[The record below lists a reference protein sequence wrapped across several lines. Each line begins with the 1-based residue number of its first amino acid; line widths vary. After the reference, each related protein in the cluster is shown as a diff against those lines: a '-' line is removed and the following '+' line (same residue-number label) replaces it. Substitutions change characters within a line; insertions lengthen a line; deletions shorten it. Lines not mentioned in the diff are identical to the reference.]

1 MKFGQASLSS
11 VIPAVI
17 ILCPIHGQAASARGP
32 SSITALQAEDVYTYL
47 VFLTTLWPESI
58 GSWAEWATVVV
69 TLGAVVIGLRTL
81 RAIRHLVVANR
92 DAAEAARDN

>member
-1 MKFGQASLSS
+1 MPDPWTDCFR
-11 VIPAVI
+11 
-17 ILCPIHGQAASARGP
+17 AR
-32 SSITALQAEDVYTYL
+32 SQFSITALQAEDVYTYL

-92 DAAEAARDN
+92 DAAEPPEIMLLPLEILPLRRSGRL